1 MSKTGCA
8 FGLEGV
14 CESDKPNVAE
24 LKECSGKMKAKGKG
38 TQFYTLNNNW
48 MKHYIMQDLIS
59 YFKTL
64 KYVKRVV

>member
-8 FGLEGV
+8 FGLERV

-38 TQFYTLNNNW
+38 TQFYTLNNN
-48 MKHYIMQDLIS
+48 
-59 YFKTL
+59 
-64 KYVKRVV
+64 

>member
-1 MSKTGCA
+1 MDLINIVSHFKNSWSMSKTGCA

-38 TQFYTLNNNW
+38 TQFYTLNKN
-48 MKHYIMQDLIS
+48 
-59 YFKTL
+59 
-64 KYVKRVV
+64 